1 MRALSIGE
9 IREATGGELLSGSE
23 DVRIS
28 YISIDSRDVREET
41 LFVPL
46 VGEKVDAHRFLEQVI
61 AEGAK
66 AVFTARDLTEAQ
78 HEAAAAAGTAVI
90 RVSDTLIALQALS
103 AWHRSRLSL
112 PLIGVTGSVG
122 KTTTRE
128 MIAAAL
134 SAKYR
139 VFKTKANHNSQIGV
153 PLTLLDIEDEEIGVI
168 EMGISRPGEMHII
181 SELVC
186 PSAAVVT
193 NIGTAHLMEL
203 GSREN
208 IRDEKL
214 KIQDGMQKDA
224 YIFRN
229 ADDALLLA
237 GALREDMISRTYG
250 RAETADCRAEN
261 VSLVNGCVEFTAN
274 IRGERVEVKLGVP
287 GEHQVWNALAAL
299 GVAEAYGVPL
309 DGAASELSK
318 FKGYRHRQQIF
329 ERDGVLVIDDSYN
342 ASPDSMRAALSIL
355 REMKD
360 RRRIA
365 VLGDMKELGAEEKEL
380 HREIGAALA
389 AAEGADCVL
398 TLGELAGEL
407 AEAFRAHCKAPYSP
421 ELGCFSEREE
431 LFEVLKEKVKPGDA
445 ILFKASNSMKFSE
458 LADYFSGQGERGAH

>member
-61 AEGAK
+61 SDGAK

-186 PSAAVVT
+186 PSASVVT

-208 IRDEKL
+208 IRDEK
-214 KIQDGMQKDA
+214 
-224 YIFRN
+224 
-229 ADDALLLA
+229 
-237 GALREDMISRTYG
+237 
-250 RAETADCRAEN
+250 
-261 VSLVNGCVEFTAN
+261 
-274 IRGERVEVKLGVP
+274 
-287 GEHQVWNALAAL
+287 
-299 GVAEAYGVPL
+299 
-309 DGAASELSK
+309 
-318 FKGYRHRQQIF
+318 
-329 ERDGVLVIDDSYN
+329 
-342 ASPDSMRAALSIL
+342 
-355 REMKD
+355 
-360 RRRIA
+360 
-365 VLGDMKELGAEEKEL
+365 
-380 HREIGAALA
+380 
-389 AAEGADCVL
+389 
-398 TLGELAGEL
+398 
-407 AEAFRAHCKAPYSP
+407 
-421 ELGCFSEREE
+421 
-431 LFEVLKEKVKPGDA
+431 
-445 ILFKASNSMKFSE
+445 
-458 LADYFSGQGERGAH
+458 

>member
-61 AEGAK
+61 ADGAK

-229 ADDALLLA
+229 ADDVLLLA

-261 VSLVNGCVEFTAN
+261 VSLVNGCAEFTAN
-274 IRGERVEVKLGVP
+274 IRGER
-287 GEHQVWNALAAL
+287 
-299 GVAEAYGVPL
+299 VAEAYGVPL

-355 REMKD
+355 GEMKD

-389 AAEGADCVL
+389 AAEGADCVF

-407 AEAFRAHCKAPYSP
+407 AEAFRAHCKTPYSP

-431 LFEVLKEKVKPGDA
+431 LFEALKEKVKPGDA

>member
-181 SELVC
+181 SELVY

-203 GSREN
+203 GGRET

-224 YIFRN
+224 YIFRT
-229 ADDALLLA
+229 ADDA
-237 GALREDMISRTYG
+237 
-250 RAETADCRAEN
+250 CRAN
-261 VSLVNGCVEFTAN
+261 TKYGMPSPRSAS
-274 IRGERVEVKLGVP
+274 RKL
-287 GEHQVWNALAAL
+287 
-299 GVAEAYGVPL
+299 
-309 DGAASELSK
+309 
-318 FKGYRHRQQIF
+318 
-329 ERDGVLVIDDSYN
+329 
-342 ASPDSMRAALSIL
+342 
-355 REMKD
+355 
-360 RRRIA
+360 
-365 VLGDMKELGAEEKEL
+365 
-380 HREIGAALA
+380 
-389 AAEGADCVL
+389 
-398 TLGELAGEL
+398 T
-407 AEAFRAHCKAPYSP
+407 AFR
-421 ELGCFSEREE
+421 LTER
-431 LFEVLKEKVKPGDA
+431 LRNFRNSRVTA
-445 ILFKASNSMKFSE
+445 TASRFLS
-458 LADYFSGQGERGAH
+458 ATVCW